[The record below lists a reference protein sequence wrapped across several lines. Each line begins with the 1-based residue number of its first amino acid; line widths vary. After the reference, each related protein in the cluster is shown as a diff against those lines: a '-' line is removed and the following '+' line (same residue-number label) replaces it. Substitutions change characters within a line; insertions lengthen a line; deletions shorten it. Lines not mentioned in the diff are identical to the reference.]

1 MHIFEVIFDNTGFED
16 IGLQAAMVAASTE
29 TSLGGH
35 RCMAKLA
42 RPSKRPAIEIA
53 IDHDTKADAPSN
65 RHHQEMLI
73 WQTPTEEFLVLA
85 LTNGE
90 PGQATT
96 PLTLDMFNTAFA
108 NGQYGY
114 GSTIAT
120 SLAILSLFVTL
131 LIFRSAR
138 RDVA

>member
-1 MHIFEVIFDNTGFED
+1 MHIFEVIFDNTGFGD

-35 RCMAKLA
+35 RCIAKLA

-73 WQTPTEEFLVLA
+73 WQTPTEEFLIDRQAIDIIIKKDRNPQAVFQGSADLHVL
-85 LTNGE
+85 
-90 PGQATT
+90 PVRY
-96 PLTLDMFNTAFA
+96 P
-108 NGQYGY
+108 
-114 GSTIAT
+114 
-120 SLAILSLFVTL
+120 
-131 LIFRSAR
+131 
-138 RDVA
+138 